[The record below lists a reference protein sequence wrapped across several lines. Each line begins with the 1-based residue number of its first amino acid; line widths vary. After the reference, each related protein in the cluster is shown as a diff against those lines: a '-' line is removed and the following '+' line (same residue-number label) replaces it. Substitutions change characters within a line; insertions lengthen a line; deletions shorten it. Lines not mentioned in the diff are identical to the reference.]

1 MNGGSAE
8 CYRSFFM
15 TAGSFLMAEKQAK
28 VALIAVRLAFHIG
41 QPGPGSEVDGSCGRR
56 ERR

>member
-15 TAGSFLMAEKQAK
+15 TAGSFLMAEKQAE
-28 VALIAVRLAFHIG
+28 VALMAVGLAFDVG
-41 QPGPGSEVDGSCGRR
+41 QPG
-56 ERR
+56 